1 MNVDFTEVKTGADLG
16 IRWASSRWK
25 MSPEGTGV
33 LDGTPERT
41 GILEGTRRN
50 E

>member
-25 MSPEGTGV
+25 MSPEGTGF
-33 LDGTPERT
+33 LDGTK
-41 GILEGTRRN
+41 GTAG
-50 E
+50 